1 MGKHAILSPSGAHRW
16 MNCPGAPAMEQ
27 GQPDSGGAYA
37 DEGTAAHFLASE
49 CLNHNC
55 DPVQYLNRKIVVG
68 VDAEADTDGAQWAG
82 EEETGFDQRQEYE
95 VDGDLISN
103 VRTYCNNV
111 RQYADGNVLMVEFAL
126 PIGHLTGE
134 EGATG
139 TGDVVIVADE
149 GEELQLHDLKYGHRH
164 VSPEQNEQLMLYG
177 LGALEAVKLVGY
189 EPKRVRLVIHQ
200 PRVFDAPGEWS
211 LTLDELLQFGEKVK
225 ERARHSMACFKELPG
240 ALVHHLRPSEEA
252 CQWCRAKAVCPKL
265 ARFIEETVGAEFD
278 EIVEK
283 IVVEEESEKMIV
295 AEFEGIVEK
304 IVEETA
310 RAEFEEIVPV
320 ALGTAYPPEELAVKM
335 AACNL
340 IESWIKAI
348 RARVESELLEGREV
362 SGYKL
367 VAGRKGARQW
377 ASNSEAE
384 QLLKSFRLKK
394 EEMYNFKL
402 ISPTSAEKL
411 LKKDSPKRWT
421 KLQDAI
427 VQKDGRVSVAPA
439 SDPRQEWKPEPVED
453 DFDNMSGGDLV

>member
-49 CLNHNC
+49 CLNNNC

-68 VDAEADTDGAQWAG
+68 VDVEADTDGAQWAS

-139 TGDVVIVADE
+139 TGDVVIVADD
-149 GEELQLHDLKYGHRH
+149 GDELQLHDLKYGHRH

-252 CQWCRAKAVCPKL
+252 CQWCRAKAICPKL
-265 ARFIEETVGAEFD
+265 AHFVEETVGAEFD
-278 EIVEK
+278 VIVEAD
-283 IVVEEESEKMIV
+283 EEEVSV
-295 AEFEGIVEK
+295 G
-304 IVEETA
+304 
-310 RAEFEEIVPV
+310 
-320 ALGTAYPPEELAVKM
+320 LGVAYPPEELAAKM

-340 IESWIKAI
+340 IESWIKAV
-348 RARVESELLEGREV
+348 RARVEGELLEGHEV
-362 SGYKL
+362 AGYKL

-394 EEMYNFKL
+394 EEMYDFKL

-411 LKKDSPKRWT
+411 LKKDSPKRWS
-421 KLQDAI
+421 KLQDSI

-439 SDPRQEWKPEPVED
+439 DDPRQEWKPEPVED
-453 DFDNMSGGDLV
+453 DFDNMSGEDLV

>member
-1 MGKHAILSPSGAHRW
+1 MGNHAILSPSGAHRW

-139 TGDVVIVADE
+139 TGDVVIVADD
-149 GEELQLHDLKYGHRH
+149 GDELQLHDLKYGHRH

-200 PRVFDAPGEWS
+200 PRVFEAPGEWS

-265 ARFIEETVGAEFD
+265 ARFIEETVGAEF
-278 EIVEK
+278 
-283 IVVEEESEKMIV
+283 
-295 AEFEGIVEK
+295 
-304 IVEETA
+304 
-310 RAEFEEIVPV
+310 EEIVDAGEEGIKTDV
-320 ALGTAYPPEELAVKM
+320 DLLTAREELSDKM
-335 AACNL
+335 SACNL

-394 EEMYNFKL
+394 EEMYDFKL

-411 LKKDSPKRWT
+411 LKKDSPKRWS

-439 SDPRQEWKPEPVED
+439 SDPRQEWKPEPVEN
-453 DFDNMSGGDLV
+453 DFDNVSGEDLV

>member
-1 MGKHAILSPSGAHRW
+1 MGNHAILSPSGAHRW

-49 CLNHNC
+49 CLNNNC
-55 DPVQYLNRKIVVG
+55 DPVQYLARKIVVG
-68 VDAEADTDGAQWAG
+68 VDAETDTDGAQWAG
-82 EEETGFDQRQEYE
+82 DAETGFDQRQEYD
-95 VDGDLISN
+95 VDGDLILN

-134 EGATG
+134 ENGTG

-265 ARFIEETVGAEFD
+265 ASFVEETVGAEF
-278 EIVEK
+278 
-283 IVVEEESEKMIV
+283 
-295 AEFEGIVEK
+295 
-304 IVEETA
+304 
-310 RAEFEEIVPV
+310 EEIVDAGEEGV
-320 ALGTAYPPEELAVKM
+320 KTDVDLLTAREELSDKM

-340 IESWIKAI
+340 IESWIKAV

-394 EEMYNFKL
+394 EEMYDFKL

-411 LKKDSPKRWT
+411 LKKDSPKRWS

-453 DFDNMSGGDLV
+453 DFDNVSGEDLV